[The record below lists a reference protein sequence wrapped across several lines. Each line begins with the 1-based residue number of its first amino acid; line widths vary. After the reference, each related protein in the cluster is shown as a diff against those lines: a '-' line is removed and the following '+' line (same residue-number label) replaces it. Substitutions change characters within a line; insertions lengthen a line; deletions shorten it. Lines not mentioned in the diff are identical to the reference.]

1 MRLTRRA
8 MTLGLPAASLLGAA
22 PAMARPLPGKAAPDF
37 ELHTFDGKTV
47 RLSDLS
53 GQVVVLNFWATWC
66 APCRI
71 ELPLLES
78 YYRKAGKYG
87 LRVFAVATEDSL
99 SPAQLAPLAKA
110 LTIPMV
116 RKMSGGDY
124 GALGAVPTNYVIDRK
139 GVLRYAKPG
148 AFDEEAMNALFVPL
162 LRESGPEPGP
172 AQSAT

>member
-1 MRLTRRA
+1 
-8 MTLGLPAASLLGAA
+8 
-22 PAMARPLPGKAAPDF
+22 MARPAPGKAAPDF

-66 APCRI
+66 APCRV

-124 GALGAVPTNYVIDRK
+124 GALGAVPTTYVIDRK

-148 AFDEEAMNALFVPL
+148 AFDEEAMNSIFGRL
-162 LRESGPEPGP
+162 LQESGPEPAP